1 MSEQQTTTPVLATPE
16 VRAARK
22 AVCDSCEFKNSVVPV
37 CNECKCIIP
46 AKVLLASQTCPKDK
60 WAA

>member
-1 MSEQQTTTPVLATPE
+1 MTQQTNTPLLAAPD

-22 AVCDSCEFKNSVVPV
+22 ATCDSCEFKNSVVPV

-46 AKVLLASQTCPKDK
+46 AKVMLANAECPKDK

>member
-1 MSEQQTTTPVLATPE
+1 MADQQENIILAEPD

-22 AVCDSCEFKNSVVPV
+22 AVCNSCEFKNTVVPV

-46 AKVLLASQTCPKDK
+46 AKVMIASSTCPKDK

>member
-1 MSEQQTTTPVLATPE
+1 MTEEVEKPLLADPK
-16 VRAARK
+16 VRTARRK
-22 AVCDSCEFKNSVVPV
+22 VCDACEFKNTVVPV

-46 AKVLLASQTCPKDK
+46 AKVMLANAECPHNK

>member
-1 MSEQQTTTPVLATPE
+1 MTEQVNTLVLAAPE

-22 AVCDSCEFKNSVVPV
+22 ATCDACEFKNAVVPV

-46 AKVLLASQTCPKDK
+46 AKVMLAVAECPKGK

>member
-1 MSEQQTTTPVLATPE
+1 MAEQTDKPVLASPE

-22 AVCDSCEFKNSVVPV
+22 AVCDSCEFKNTVVPV

-46 AKVLLASQTCPKDK
+46 AKVMLQASECPKNK

>member
-1 MSEQQTTTPVLATPE
+1 MADQQENITLAEPD

-22 AVCDSCEFKNSVVPV
+22 AVCNSCEFKNTVVPV

-46 AKVLLASQTCPKDK
+46 AKVMIASSTCPKDK